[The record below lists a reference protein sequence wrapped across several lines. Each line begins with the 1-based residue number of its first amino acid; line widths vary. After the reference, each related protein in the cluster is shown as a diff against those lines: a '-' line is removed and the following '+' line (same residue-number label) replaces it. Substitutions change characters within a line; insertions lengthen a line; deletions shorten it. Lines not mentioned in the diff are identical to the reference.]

1 MPAKRARALAFLLG
15 IAAAYLCLFNLDR
28 AGYWSDEAATRN
40 ISAVLLATGDISG
53 WDGRNLTGGTN
64 GRTLNHALRD
74 PLPPLQYLLT
84 AAGLALFGD
93 HPAGARAPNALAGL
107 AGIALFYLYLRL
119 FLNGPRQRRMLLLT
133 LAFIVL
139 SVDLSLY
146 LRQARYFSL
155 TLLTLA
161 AMLYGYERFC
171 REGSMRHWLLMAG
184 GALLGFF
191 SHYTNGTAAIVALGC
206 WHLLFRARTTEARTY
221 AALLAA
227 GLPVAVL
234 GGAYLSWMGLF
245 AAGSHSAIAGL
256 EFQESKPVLDLLL
269 RLRDYPLAAM
279 TNDWLPYPLLAW
291 YCIRHGRTRL
301 VPEQKEERAVAKLL
315 VLGLLYLF
323 FISVFAVQ
331 LRSVV
336 AGPLDHR
343 YFFTI
348 IPFFALL
355 KAAFVNWLWERYG
368 RGGALP
374 VLALL
379 LLSNITAYP
388 INTVNYYTGASTF
401 GWRLPQH
408 LSVLHRP
415 YNHPLDVAAGLLE
428 ERGEQDDL
436 VYVNRFFNREKLIA
450 ANGNRFIYCCH
461 FELAD
466 ERAVALS
473 ERLPAA
479 AALTTDPFEADW
491 QLLEV
496 VPGQLPDNVM
506 FHYSIAATG
515 EHLLRYT
522 QRPAPHTHSF
532 RPIPY
537 ERSFVLLQR
546 RADARLGVPPEQ
558 P

>member
-15 IAAAYLCLFNLDR
+15 LAAAYLCLVNLDY

-93 HPAGARAPNALAGL
+93 NPVGARAPHALAGL

-119 FLNGPRQRRMLLLT
+119 FLHGRRQRRMLLLT

-161 AMLYGYERFC
+161 AMLYGYERFY

-227 GLPVAVL
+227 VLPVAAL

-256 EFQESKPVLDLLL
+256 EFEQGKPALDLLL
-269 RLRDYPLAAM
+269 RLRDYPLAAIA
-279 TNDWLPYPLLAW
+279 NDWLPYPLLVW

-301 VPEQKEERAVAKLL
+301 VPAQADERAVAKLL
-315 VLGLLYLF
+315 ALGLLYLC

-336 AGPLDHR
+336 EGPVDHR

-348 IPFFALL
+348 IPFFSLL
-355 KAAFVNWLWERYG
+355 KAAFVNWLWDRYG
-368 RGGALP
+368 SGFAIPAFALM
-374 VLALL
+374 
-379 LLSNITAYP
+379 LLSNITSYP
-388 INTVNYYTGASTF
+388 INTVNYYTGESTF

-408 LSVLHRP
+408 LGALHRP
-415 YNHPLDVAAGLLE
+415 YNHPLDGAAGLLD
-428 ERGEQDDL
+428 ERAAQDDL
-436 VYVNRFFNREKLIA
+436 VYVERFFNREKLIA
-450 ANGNRFIYCCH
+450 ANGGRFIYCCH
-461 FELAD
+461 FDLAD
-466 ERAVALS
+466 EDARTLS
-473 ERLPAA
+473 ARLPAA
-479 AALTTDPFEADW
+479 AALTTHPFEADW

-496 VPGQLPDNVM
+496 VPGQLPDELL
-506 FHYSIAATG
+506 FHYAIVATG
-515 EHLLRYT
+515 EHMLRFT

-537 ERSFVLLQR
+537 QRSFVLLQR
-546 RADARLGVPPEQ
+546 RGDARLGVPPAR